1 MCICVSYSRRAV
13 WGAALAD
20 QQLDYIKVV
29 VMDGHVQRGQAI
41 LKEERGDTWP
51 QSATADC
58 HLILADEYWDI
69 RCLSWLI
76 TFPAALGLAPLSKSS
91 SATSTF
97 PYLHATCRGVNPF
110 CKKKQ
115 IFSLRMQM
123 KMCICCYLCK
133 WPFVKLRPPQLRL
146 LTHTGFTKCCI
157 FLIIYI
163 KHTKL
168 QWMATDAKV
177 WLVRSI
183 LRRSLA
189 KG

>member
-13 WGAALAD
+13 RGAALAD

-69 RCLSWLI
+69 RCLSWWI

-110 CKKKQ
+110 CKKTQ

-123 KMCICCYLCK
+123 KMWIFSFYLCK
-133 WPFVKLRPPQLRL
+133 WPFVNDPPTSVTVANSHRPCEGRIFWRSQLYK
-146 LTHTGFTKCCI
+146 THKTPMDGSRC
-157 FLIIYI
+157 
-163 KHTKL
+163 
-168 QWMATDAKV
+168 
-177 WLVRSI
+177 
-183 LRRSLA
+183 
-189 KG
+189 